1 MLVAAGW
8 TLMSV
13 ASSFAAAAA
22 AAALVGLGIS
32 VLFPAL
38 SLIVTDRVQPS
49 ARGAALGGYIAFMDV
64 GLGAGAV
71 GGGLIV
77 HAASTQ
83 ALFTVGAGGAVLGA
97 ALVAVDR
104 AGARQDSP
112 DVVDVGSNLA

>member
-1 MLVAAGW
+1 
-8 TLMSV
+8 
-13 ASSFAAAAA
+13 
-22 AAALVGLGIS
+22 
-32 VLFPAL
+32 
-38 SLIVTDRVQPS
+38 
-49 ARGAALGGYIAFMDV
+49 
-64 GLGAGAV
+64 V

-112 DVVDVGSNLA
+112 DVVDLGSNLA